1 MAGLRSGLASDPRV
15 RAVGAAAL
23 LLGALVLTG
32 RLANFDRADTTRP
45 SSSPTISTQTPYRLG
60 GAPQCPPNWPVLAM
74 ANHVSYP
81 AGNPTRPPA
90 GATEVACYH
99 TPADAASAGYPP
111 ASPPP
116 GVLEVGGVYLTP
128 TSEAFQRDCQ
138 KVADRLG
145 TMVPCPRLL
154 PAMPPGFPPPR
165 LCKEEDQCR
174 RGEPLLFV
182 LQSEFV
188 VPFGYVGAPGG
199 YGALGIVAVPTPER
213 DGQPMIQ
220 CQQELQPVTRPVL
233 GAQAVLAS
241 CADEPWE
248 SLAGGM
254 DLLRWPR
261 EGTRLVV
268 AILGHS
274 ELNLRLAATLADH
287 LRLVEARRPG

>member
-1 MAGLRSGLASDPRV
+1 MAGLRSGLANDPRV

-45 SSSPTISTQTPYRLG
+45 SSSATISTQAPYRSG

-81 AGNPTRPPA
+81 SGNPTRPPA
-90 GATEVACYH
+90 GTTAVACYH
-99 TPADAASAGYPP
+99 TVADAASAGYPP

-138 KVADRLG
+138 RVADRLG
-145 TMVPCPRLL
+145 AMVPCPRLL
-154 PAMPPGFPPPR
+154 PAMPPGFPPPQ
-165 LCKEEDQCR
+165 LCKDENQCR
-174 RGEPLLFV
+174 R
-182 LQSEFV
+182 
-188 VPFGYVGAPGG
+188 
-199 YGALGIVAVPTPER
+199 
-213 DGQPMIQ
+213 
-220 CQQELQPVTRPVL
+220 ELQPITRTVL

-241 CADEPWE
+241 CTDEPSA
-248 SLAGGM
+248 SLFGGM

-261 EGTRLVV
+261 EGTRIAV

>member
-1 MAGLRSGLASDPRV
+1 MGSGLASDPRV

-32 RLANFDRADTTRP
+32 RLANFDHADTTRP
-45 SSSPTISTQTPYRLG
+45 SSSAPISTQTPYRSG
-60 GAPQCPPNWPVLAM
+60 DEPQCPPNWPVLAM
-74 ANHVSYP
+74 TNHVSYP
-81 AGNPTRPPA
+81 SGNPTRPPA

-99 TPADAASAGYPP
+99 TPADAAGAGYPP

-138 KVADRLG
+138 TVADRLG

-165 LCKEEDQCR
+165 LCTEEDQCR
-174 RGEPLLFV
+174 RGEPLLFT
-182 LQSEFV
+182 QNEFV

-199 YGALGIVAVPTPER
+199 YGALGIVAAPTPER
-213 DGQPMIQ
+213 DGEPTIQ
-220 CQQELQPVTRPVL
+220 CRRELQPITRTVL

-241 CADEPWE
+241 CADEPSA
-248 SLAGGM
+248 SLFGGM
-254 DLLRWPR
+254 DLLRWPK
-261 EGTRLVV
+261 EGTRVVV

-287 LRLVEARRPG
+287 LWLVEARRPG

>member
-32 RLANFDRADTTRP
+32 RLSNFDRADKTRP
-45 SSSPTISTQTPYRLG
+45 SSSATISTQAPYRLG

-81 AGNPTRPPA
+81 SGNPTRPPA
-90 GATEVACYH
+90 DATAVACYH
-99 TPADAASAGYPP
+99 TVADAASAGYLP

-154 PAMPPGFPPPR
+154 PATPPGIPPPR
-165 LCKEEDQCR
+165 LCQQEGQCR
-174 RGEPLLFV
+174 RGEPLLFS
-182 LQSEFV
+182 QAAFV

-199 YGALGIVAVPTPER
+199 YGALGIVAAPTPER

-220 CQQELQPVTRPVL
+220 CQQELQPTTRTVL

-241 CADEPWE
+241 CADEPSN
-248 SLAGGM
+248 SLFGGM
-254 DLLRWPR
+254 DLLRWPK
-261 EGTRLVV
+261 EGTRVAV

-287 LRLVEARRPG
+287 LRLIEPRRPG

>member
-1 MAGLRSGLASDPRV
+1 MAGLRSGLASDSRV

-32 RLANFDRADTTRP
+32 RLANFDRADTARP
-45 SSSPTISTQTPYRLG
+45 SSSATISTQAPYRLG
-60 GAPQCPPNWPVLAM
+60 GAPQCPPNWPVLAT
-74 ANHVSYP
+74 ADRVSYP
-81 AGNPTRPPA
+81 SGNPTRPPA
-90 GATEVACYH
+90 GASAVACYH

-111 ASPPP
+111 APPPP

-128 TSEAFQRDCQ
+128 TSKAFQRDCQ
-138 KVADRLG
+138 TVADRLG

-165 LCKEEDQCR
+165 LCKEEDHCR
-174 RGEPLLFV
+174 RGEPLLFIRT
-182 LQSEFV
+182 EFV
-188 VPFGYVGAPGG
+188 VPFGYVGAPWG
-199 YGALGIVAVPTPER
+199 YGALGIVAAPTPER

-220 CQQELQPVTRPVL
+220 CLHELQPTTRPVL

-241 CADEPWE
+241 CDDEPSE
-248 SLAGGM
+248 SLFGGM
-254 DLLRWPR
+254 DLLRWPKDR
-261 EGTRLVV
+261 TRVAV